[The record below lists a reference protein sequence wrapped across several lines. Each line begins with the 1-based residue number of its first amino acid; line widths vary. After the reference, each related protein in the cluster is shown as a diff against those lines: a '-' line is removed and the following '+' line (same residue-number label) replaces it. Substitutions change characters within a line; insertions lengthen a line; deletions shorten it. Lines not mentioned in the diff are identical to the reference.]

1 MIYEEPMP
9 SVVESGAHRE
19 EHAQFEAN
27 KTRQVFLG
35 REVLTKDGELA
46 GFPDKE
52 VHTALRKLHEVDDLF
67 EGTGKGQVI
76 DLSSM
81 QQIRE
86 EWRRASALETFINSI
101 PAYFDQQ
108 SSKFGTPK
116 EKALLE
122 GVEAKRQR
130 ALKVLDSFFALLEKK
145 INNINADERQKLKD
159 HLASEKRFDPVA
171 LLARVS
177 PARALTLLIAGAGV
191 ASMGVGTANA
201 DSESSFQ
208 NTTIHSDQVAEETVS
223 ETGTRTSINIE
234 DSVSSYEKTVEHA
247 NLIEDSDV
255 FETVSEN
262 PEIQE
267 AQVENALNQEINQ
280 QVETENRLA
289 NIVTLSQFSVS
300 PELTLRMEQA
310 LGQAIPDQGIAIS
323 IQQPLDA
330 GQLGQFLPVEQLPD
344 LTAVINQQNQ
354 AVQQIR
360 QLHGDAEILLVANRD
375 NEGMT
380 VAPIIRI
387 TEGISESGIDLPATS
402 LYLNPTTYLADV
414 DRSPFGLDT
423 TPVALTI
430 TPERQRELA
439 QHNFN
444 GQPLSA
450 EVGDVVIAEIDQ
462 STNRIVSIALQGV
475 KFTLIGYEAI
485 ATGSNVNFRQQPTL
499 ADVTSEGQPNVL
511 GQDRQFEVATI
522 TDNYQEAV
530 ASLPQ
535 AVDQNSPGW
544 SISGDMI
551 IYRDPEGQQWVLVK
565 NNQRLVWVN
574 RQVIQLQ
581 ITPTPQQEPT
591 PQPPIQAT
599 LEPTPVVNPNE
610 EQATP
615 MPTPAPGEPGAATP
629 TPQEVV
635 DLAPLL
641 NFARA
646 TLPEGVTS
654 PENVVIA
661 ENAIRAQYQ
670 NDAPGVYRY
679 EWNNSE
685 NRWIDHNPG
694 RSGRNSAEALL
705 AEVGFF
711 ETFNPAEWRWDQ
723 DLMMYRDLNGNIFMR
738 GMGTELINGSYNQA
752 DRRDGLSHIVETL
765 QTPDFVPG
773 ERGTR
778 IIYAISNQKTDL
790 TDFDINPNVPNP
802 DQLRG
807 LVAQNFL
814 NLNPD
819 LNGITV
825 VVSLLPTY
833 PSDMLDRSNSGGVD
847 AMVGDVLSNGYDDG
861 DHLGNRNILHIRMAI
876 SPTQNQ
882 STPNVFD
889 EAWFDVSLLGLTNEA
904 IKEALS
910 GRERYSHERYLE
922 AVQSFYQGE
931 VAQILQQSGQN
942 AYFYSPNRL
951 IVRTG

>member
-122 GVEAKRQR
+122 RVEAKRQL

-145 INNINADERQKLKD
+145 INNINANERQKLKD
-159 HLASEKRFDPVA
+159 RLASEKRFDPVA

-402 LYLNPTTYLADV
+402 LYLNTTTYLADV

-462 STNRIVSIALQGV
+462 NTNRIVSIALQGI

-485 ATGSNVNFRQQPTL
+485 ATGSDVNFRQQPTL

-535 AVDQNSPGW
+535 AVDQNSHGW

-551 IYRDPEGQQWVLVK
+551 TYRDPEGQQWVLVK

-599 LEPTPVVNPNE
+599 LEPTPVVNPDE
-610 EQATP
+610 GQATP
-615 MPTPAPGEPGAATP
+615 MPTPAPGEPGAP
-629 TPQEVV
+629 TPSPVEVAN
-635 DLAPLL
+635 LEPLL
-641 NFARA
+641 NLAR
-646 TLPEGVTS
+646 TSSLPQGVS
-654 PENVVIA
+654 GDSIAIHNGNIAARYQYDAPAQYRYQFMAEAPPNVVPWRDLH
-661 ENAIRAQYQ
+661 E
-670 NDAPGVYRY
+670 
-679 EWNNSE
+679 
-685 NRWIDHNPG
+685 G
-694 RSGRNSAEALL
+694 RTSVEARMP
-705 AEVGFF
+705 AAFF
-711 ETFNPAEWRWDQ
+711 ETYQDQLGSAIIWDVQ
-723 DLMMYRDLNGNIFMR
+723 
-738 GMGTELINGSYNQA
+738 NQA
-752 DRRDGLSHIVETL
+752 YTRTISEGENQIREYWRPGMTADANDLEGGWYRPVTEYRSSET
-765 QTPDFVPG
+765 
-773 ERGTR
+773 GTR
-778 IIYAISNQKTDL
+778 IVLEFNAEGGFQTNNEIVYRDAEFTE
-790 TDFDINPNVPNP
+790 DFTSRIESFLARHTPNLQGKNV
-802 DQLRG
+802 
-807 LVAQNFL
+807 
-814 NLNPD
+814 
-819 LNGITV
+819 II
-825 VVSLLPTY
+825 SLLQPGT
-833 PSDMLDRSNSGGVD
+833 DDRNSNSVRTT
-847 AMVGDVLSNGYDDG
+847 LQWN
-861 DHLGNRNILHIRMAI
+861 
-876 SPTQNQ
+876 
-882 STPNVFD
+882 STAV
-889 EAWFDVSLLGLTNEA
+889 
-904 IKEALS
+904 EALAKTEAGNTIQIRLYS
-910 GRERYSHERYLE
+910 RGANDWFRGEGANEELLSTSIYHALLLANYQESFNNGAIIGRLSTEQASLDFGLE
-922 AVQSFYQGE
+922 PYHPDTYGQRRLQIDLVQ
-931 VAQILQQSGQN
+931 
-942 AYFYSPNRL
+942 
-951 IVRTG
+951 